1 MPWLFFGAIVVVLFL
16 LLTNWA
22 AKADRAT
29 VRRAMRYFGAFLV
42 AALAVFL
49 FARGQAGEALAL
61 IVAATALASRRRLTM
76 LGGGRKSAKQ
86 QSEVDTPYLRVTLNH
101 DSGDMDGVVLAG
113 RFAGQRLG
121 ELSRDELSALYDEL
135 GRDDPEGARL
145 LDAFLARAYPGEW
158 QQEAQTKHADDGPMT
173 REEAFEVLGLA
184 PGATPT
190 DIKEAHHRLMKKF
203 HPDQGGTT
211 YFAARINE
219 AKDLLLKT

>member
-42 AALAVFL
+42 AALAIFL
-49 FARGQAGEALAL
+49 FARGQAGVALAL

-76 LGGGRKSAKQ
+76 LGGGRKSARQ

-158 QQEAQTKHADDGPMT
+158 QQEAQAKHADDGPMT